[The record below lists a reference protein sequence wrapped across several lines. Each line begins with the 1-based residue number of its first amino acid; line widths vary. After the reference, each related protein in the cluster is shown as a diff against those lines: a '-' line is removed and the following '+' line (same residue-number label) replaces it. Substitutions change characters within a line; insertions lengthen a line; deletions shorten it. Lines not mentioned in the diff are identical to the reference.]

1 MIKSFSFLGNLL
13 AVAGVILINSPAT
26 GDNNFG
32 SVHLILG
39 NPSGAT
45 QDSDNADNLLL
56 IKKQN
61 ALSYNKSK
69 SIANWVSWQLNKKWL
84 GGVPRC
90 RKGEENG
97 FSPDNTLPRGF
108 KPVLPTDYKG
118 SGFDRGHLTPS
129 ADRNNNT
136 TDNCAVFQMTNIIP
150 QSPDVNQGPWE
161 KLERYSRE
169 LAGEGKELYIIAG
182 GAGTGGQGTNGFKS
196 TFTGRSSGNK
206 INVPASSWK
215 VILVLDKPEL
225 GLKGVTKDTRIIA
238 VNMPH
243 KQGVKQDSWSIKE
256 PNNGKFRYITS
267 VDEIEKLTGYDL
279 FSNVPKDIQDVIE
292 AKIDRG
298 AS

>member
-1 MIKSFSFLGNLL
+1 MVKRFSFLGSLL
-13 AVAGVILINSPAT
+13 AVAGVIFINYPAT

-32 SVHLILG
+32 SVHLIVG

-45 QDSDNADNLLL
+45 QDSNDADNLLL

-69 SIANWVSWQLNKKWL
+69 SIANWVSWQLNQKWL
-84 GGVPRC
+84 GGTKRC
-90 RKGEENG
+90 QNVQDG
-97 FSPDNTLPRGF
+97 FSPDNTLPSGF

-129 ADRNNNT
+129 ADRTDNPA
-136 TDNCAVFQMTNIIP
+136 DNCAVFQMTNIIP

-169 LAGEGKELYIIAG
+169 LAQQGKELYIIAG
-182 GAGTGGQGTNGFKS
+182 GTGTGGEGTNGFKS

-206 INVPASSWK
+206 IVVPASSWK
-215 VILVLDKPEL
+215 VILILDRPGL
-225 GLKGVTKDTRIIA
+225 GLQGVTKDTRVIA

-243 KQGVKQDSWSIKE
+243 KQGVKQQSWDVKD
-256 PNNGKFRYITS
+256 NGKFRYITS
-267 VDEIEKLTGYDL
+267 VDEIEKLTGYD
-279 FSNVPKDIQDVIE
+279 FFTNVPKDIQDVIE
-292 AKIDRG
+292 AKIDSG
-298 AS
+298 DS